1 MDADACFCQA
11 EAAEGSQDHLVSLHP
26 LTMLKDQ
33 SHMSK
38 VLLTQ
43 VTKMYISG
51 HSWEQSA
58 QKDVWSHLIQ
68 FCRGIWPLLNAKPPH
83 YILPFCRFLG
93 RCALW
98 KSFKKFE
105 KSLKNCGKVWKSVE
119 KFEKVWTSLKKV
131 WKKFEKRVEK
141 FEKVW
146 KNLKKFEKFRKY

>member
-1 MDADACFCQA
+1 MYLTGNSKRHNLFSIFKTLIWEKKWKFVLTFWRKLFRSQSRPTSVQRKIQIYTYETLMDADACFCQA

-26 LTMLKDQ
+26 LTILKDQ

-68 FCRGIWPLLNAKPPH
+68 FCRGIRPLLNAKPPH

-93 RCALW
+93 RCA
-98 KSFKKFE
+98 
-105 KSLKNCGKVWKSVE
+105 
-119 KFEKVWTSLKKV
+119 
-131 WKKFEKRVEK
+131 
-141 FEKVW
+141 
-146 KNLKKFEKFRKY
+146 